1 MMTIREA
8 IEQAVQQLTRARQ
21 QSHLPVEN
29 PRLDAQILLGH
40 ILSKERSYLYMFP
53 DQELDAAQ
61 EACWQDVLA
70 RRVRGEPVAYLTGH
84 KEFYGLDF
92 VVDRRVLIPRPETEL
107 LVEAALTF
115 CRQRLASGRSPV
127 VADIGTGSGAIPVSI
142 AVNEPDLPYL
152 YAVDVSPDALAVARL
167 NSQRHHVAGRVR
179 FLQGDLLTP
188 LPEPVDLLLANLP
201 YVGTDEQ
208 TTMLPDVLDYE
219 PHLALFSGP
228 DGLELLSRLLT
239 EAGQSGKLR
248 EGAVLLLEIGYR
260 QKAPLTQLAR
270 EIWPQ
275 ASVTCFKD
283 YAGWDRVLRIEIDN
297 E

>member
-1 MMTIREA
+1 MTTIREA
-8 IEQAVQQLTRARQ
+8 IDLAVQQLTQARQ
-21 QSHLPVEN
+21 KRALPVEN

-40 ILSKERSYLYMFP
+40 ILNKERSYLYTYS

-61 EACWQDVLA
+61 EARWHELLA
-70 RRVRGEPVAYLTGH
+70 RRTQGEPVAYLIGH

-107 LVEAALTF
+107 LVEAALTI
-115 CRQRLASGRSPV
+115 CRQRLESSPPPV

-142 AVNEPDLPYL
+142 AVNEPRLPYL
-152 YAVDVSPDALAVARL
+152 YAVDVSPDALAVAGL

-179 FLQGDLLTP
+179 LLQGDLLAP

-208 TTMLPDVLDYE
+208 GTMLPDVLDYE

-228 DGLELLSRLLT
+228 EGLDLLRRLLV
-239 EAGQSGKLR
+239 EAGKSGKLR
-248 EGAVLLLEIGYR
+248 EGAALLLEIGYR
-260 QKAPLTQLAR
+260 QKEPLTQLAR

-275 ASVTCFKD
+275 ASVTCIKD
-283 YAGWDRVLRIEIDN
+283 YAGWDRVLQIEI
-297 E
+297 EK